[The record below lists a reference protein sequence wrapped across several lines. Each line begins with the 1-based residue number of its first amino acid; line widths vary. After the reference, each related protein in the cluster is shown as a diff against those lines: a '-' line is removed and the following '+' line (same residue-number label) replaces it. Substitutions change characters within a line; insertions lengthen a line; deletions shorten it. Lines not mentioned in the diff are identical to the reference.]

1 MFICL
6 WQNREN
12 FYIIIM
18 IMIMM
23 CVYALQ
29 SRLALKPDGLF
40 LAAILGGET
49 LKWLLFLFLKVSF
62 VHHYEEHF
70 NDIFEISREL
80 RIACTVAQMEREG
93 GISPRVSP
101 LAQARVI
108 EKLVNFLFI
117 S

>member
-1 MFICL
+1 MS
-6 WQNREN
+6 
-12 FYIIIM
+12 
-18 IMIMM
+18 
-23 CVYALQ
+23 V
-29 SRLALKPDGLF
+29 
-40 LAAILGGET
+40 
-49 LKWLLFLFLKVSF
+49 LFLFLKVSF

-70 NDIFEISREL
+70 NDIFAIAREL

-101 LAQARVI
+101 LAQARVT